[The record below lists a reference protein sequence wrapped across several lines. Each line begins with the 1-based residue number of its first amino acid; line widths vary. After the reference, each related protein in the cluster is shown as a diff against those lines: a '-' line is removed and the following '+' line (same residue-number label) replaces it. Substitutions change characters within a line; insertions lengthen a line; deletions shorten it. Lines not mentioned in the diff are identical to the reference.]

1 MSRSWCLLALL
12 PLVSGCLAFGG
23 GYEIRFDES
32 LRYPVSFASIE
43 AAGLF
48 HEGLGRASRK
58 AFKEGG
64 GFGIL
69 FVFGHGGGVFHETE
83 MCRGPKCVSVSTGGL
98 GGVPA
103 GRSVALTVLLFAD
116 LLPAASF
123 AYT

>member
-1 MSRSWCLLALL
+1 MSMSWFPLAIL

-32 LRYPVSFASIE
+32 LRYPVRFSSIE

-48 HEGLGRASRK
+48 HEGLDRANRDH
-58 AFKEGG
+58 FTEGG

-83 MCRGPKCVSVSTGGL
+83 FYNAQVRAADADRDGNITDEEAAAYHERICGPKTE
-98 GGVPA
+98 P
-103 GRSVALTVLLFAD
+103 R
-116 LLPAASF
+116 
-123 AYT
+123 